1 VFSAGGSSSGSAAA
15 VAAGEVDLALG
26 GDQGGSI
33 RIPAAYCGVYGMK
46 PTFGLVPYT
55 GIVPLEMTIDHV
67 GPITA
72 TVADNALLLQVIAG
86 NDGLDPRQCQSHDAV
101 DYQAKLGAS
110 LKGLRIGLLD
120 EGFALPRLQPEVSK
134 RVLAAASVLQELGA
148 SVHRV
153 SVPLHD
159 VGNDIWVPIG
169 TEGGTEMLMK
179 GLGLGINNASPHID
193 GLLEY
198 HARWRGQ
205 ADELSDAVKSLMLT
219 SEFMARSTHHRYY
232 GKAQNLRRV
241 LRAAYDQALQDFDV
255 LLMPT
260 TPNTATRLPER
271 GAGRQEQF
279 DQLLCMVGNTMQ
291 FNATGHPA
299 FAMPCGTADG
309 LPVSMMLVGRHF
321 DEATL
326 YQVAYAFEQAVDWSH
341 L

>member
-1 VFSAGGSSSGSAAA
+1 
-15 VAAGEVDLALG
+15 
-26 GDQGGSI
+26 
-33 RIPAAYCGVYGMK
+33 M
-46 PTFGLVPYT
+46 
-55 GIVPLEMTIDHV
+55 

-86 NDGLDPRQCQSHDAV
+86 NDGLDPRQCQALDSMD
-101 DYQAKLGAS
+101 DRAKLGAP
-110 LKGLRIGLLD
+110 LTGLRIGLLD
-120 EGFALPRLQPEVSK
+120 EGFALPRMQPEVSK
-134 RVLAAASVLQELGA
+134 HVLNAARMFQELGA
-148 SVHRV
+148 QVLRV

-159 VGNDIWVPIG
+159 FGNDIWVPIG
-169 TEGGTEMLMK
+169 TEGGSEMLMK
-179 GLGLGINNASPHID
+179 GLGLGVNNASPHSD

-219 SEFMARSTHHRYY
+219 SEFMGRSTHHRYY

-241 LRAAYDQALQDFDV
+241 LRAAYDQALQECDV

-279 DQLLCMVGNTMQ
+279 DQLLCMVGNTTQ
-291 FNATGHPA
+291 FNVTGHPA
-299 FAMPCGTADG
+299 FAVPCGEAEG

-326 YQVAYAFEQAVDWSH
+326 YQVAYAFEQAVDWR
-341 L
+341 LM